1 MLVLQ
6 KRNSKM
12 NKEKQY
18 KTYTERMQKIA
29 DINNAIA
36 VLGWDKEVNL
46 PVKGARFRSQ
56 QVATLSGIS
65 HELFVDSEFGDL
77 LEQLNAGNSL
87 DIKQKKNVALSLK
100 DYQRN
105 NKLSKE
111 FVIRRSKIVSES
123 YHAWVTA
130 NKQSDFEIFK
140 PSLKK
145 LVDLKLEE
153 AELIGYEEH
162 PYDALLDEF
171 EPGMTTA
178 ELETLFID
186 VREQLVEF
194 VKEIKQ
200 QPEINS
206 AFLNQFY
213 QKDKQWDYGIEIL
226 KTIGYDFGAGRQD
239 ISPHPFTTN
248 FSSEDVRVTTRI
260 DENDFS
266 NMLWSCI
273 HEGGHALYEQGL
285 PSDQYGLPLGA
296 HISLGIHESQSRLWE
311 NNVGRSKAFW
321 NHHYPALQALFPEH
335 LGDLSVDAFYA
346 AINKVQANLIRTE
359 ADELHY
365 HFHVLIRFEIEKG
378 LLEGSIPF
386 DEVKDIWNAK
396 YKEYLG
402 VDVPNDSKGILQDIH
417 WSHGSFGYFPTY
429 SLGSFYAAQFYN
441 QAEKDI
447 AGLEGK
453 IASGNTSELLDWL
466 RTNIHAHGRFYSSQE
481 ICEKVTGEPL
491 NFKYFM
497 DYARKKFGSIYGL
510 K

>member
-1 MLVLQ
+1 
-6 KRNSKM
+6 M
-12 NKEKQY
+12 NKEQQY
-18 KTYTERMQKIA
+18 QEYTERMQKIA

-46 PVKGARFRSQ
+46 PSKGARFRSQ

-65 HELFVDSEFGDL
+65 HELFIDTKFGKL
-77 LEQLNAGNSL
+77 LEQLNTGNTL
-87 DIKQKKNVALSLK
+87 EAKQQKNVALTFH
-100 DYQRN
+100 DYQRG

-111 FVIRRSKIVSES
+111 FVIRRSTLVSDA
-123 YHAWVTA
+123 YHSWVIA
-130 NKQSDFEIFK
+130 KKQSNFELFK

-145 LVDLKLEE
+145 LVELKLEE
-153 AELIGYEEH
+153 AELVGYENH
-162 PYDALLDEF
+162 PYDALLDEY
-171 EPGMTTA
+171 EPAMTTK
-178 ELETLFID
+178 ELVTLFSD
-186 VREQLVEF
+186 VREQLVAF
-194 VKEIKQ
+194 VKEIRQ
-200 QPEINS
+200 QPTVDS
-206 AFLNQFY
+206 SFLNKFY
-213 QKDKQWDYGIEIL
+213 QKDKQWDYGIKTL
-226 KTIGYDFGAGRQD
+226 KSMGYDFAAGRQD

-285 PSDQYGLPLGA
+285 PSSQYGLPLGT
-296 HISLGIHESQSRLWE
+296 HVSLSIHESQSRLWE
-311 NNVGRSKAFW
+311 NNVGRGKPYW
-321 NHHYPALQALFPEH
+321 KHHYPQLQQIFPEQ
-335 LGDLSVDAFYA
+335 LKNVSLDAFYA
-346 AINKVQANLIRTE
+346 AINKVAPNLIRTE

-386 DEVKDIWNAK
+386 DEVKDAWNAK
-396 YKEYLG
+396 YKAYLG
-402 VDVPNDSKGILQDIH
+402 VDVPNDSEGILQDIH

-447 AGLEGK
+447 PDLTEKIEG
-453 IASGNTSELLDWL
+453 GNTSELLDWL
-466 RTNIHAHGRFYSSQE
+466 RTNIHAHGRYYSSRE

-497 DYARKKFGSIYGL
+497 DYARKKFGAVYGL